1 MVGRRLAHFHEIAF
15 VTSTLPF
22 RLRRLVFFAFSPQMP
37 PKSRAEANAARA
49 ARVAARAGLSPAP
62 GPPSAAS
69 EGTPTGAC
77 TPPSRPVPSAPG
89 TAATPESVASVV
101 SPDDLTGFPPLGA
114 AASVSPTGGAPAT
127 KPTGGRASAS
137 AGRARKS
144 RGGRASA
151 AKGAK
156 VRAARPGN
164 LGTADSDESTV
175 VLSPESPPAAQPPS
189 NAARPKLDGT
199 APLSQTF
206 ARCEKREKG
215 EFRL

>member
-1 MVGRRLAHFHEIAF
+1 
-15 VTSTLPF
+15 
-22 RLRRLVFFAFSPQMP
+22 MP
-37 PKSRAEANAARA
+37 P
-49 ARVAARAGLSPAP
+49 
-62 GPPSAAS
+62 
-69 EGTPTGAC
+69 
-77 TPPSRPVPSAPG
+77 APG

-127 KPTGGRASAS
+127 KSTGGRASAS

-189 NAARPKLDGT
+189 NAAKATAGSGISDGLERFGPLAQLQGDVEIAGATALVVAWFFLLRPRGISAESMTRASSKGAASD
-199 APLSQTF
+199 AVE
-206 ARCEKREKG
+206 AR
-215 EFRL
+215 RLKQRRSK